1 MVANVEQY
9 SSQLSAKI
17 WGHRFTDGQRGPEYV
32 LEFLNVLVGTDYNL
46 NSPFYSRRKAL
57 GLRKF
62 IFEGVKEGS
71 KRDLVKLEE
80 AQKKVLY
87 EKIQDDE
94 KVEVIRE
101 FFRNL
106 EVPLVDGNGKEA
118 DRSWFARTLYPL
130 HECLLF
136 FEVRKKGNSI
146 GYERNF
152 FARGGELYYLM
163 LSYGTEDHEELR
175 NSIELKLKTLLRKN
189 VSLKK
194 IVGSICEVLG
204 DEEKEK
210 DTSYPLKV
218 SEKDEAAPSLPVDT
232 LNNPLFHTFAKEL
245 DRLLDINVDIYEMF
259 RLLTSLV
266 NFQVMRYIYDRAKT
280 EENDKILFFFDCLD
294 GQENQTLKIS
304 ANTFKNNELLIK
316 NKFEDYFKEIFRS
329 KIGDE
334 ENVNNNLEIWKKAP
348 EHTFLNLMGL
358 TKLRSRRQP
367 VIKTLKQCNDY
378 NDVMT
383 KLFNTVKEV
392 VSDHLKRHQLNIVRI
407 LARDGGIG
415 NFKSGTNYRYTM
427 SDTFLQ
433 SLVFSNVKPNSS
445 IEFSEFLEN
454 IYQQYGFVIG
464 VKQSRESDIYENSRL
479 NISYFQRNE
488 LALREK
494 LKKNGLLVEYSDATA
509 MIRNP
514 YDVSE
519 GVKMP

>member
-32 LEFLNVLVGTDYNL
+32 LEFLNVLAGADYNL
-46 NSPFYSRRKAL
+46 DSPSYARRKAL

-71 KRDLVKLEE
+71 KRDLAKLEE
-80 AQKKVLY
+80 NQKRNLY
-87 EKIQDDE
+87 EKIQDEE

-106 EVPLVDGNGKEA
+106 EVPLVDGRGKEA

-130 HECLLF
+130 HESLLF
-136 FEVRKKGNSI
+136 FEVRVKGNST

-163 LSYGTEDHEELR
+163 LSYGTQNQVNLR
-175 NSIELKLKTLLRKN
+175 SSIEHKLKALLRKN
-189 VSLKK
+189 VSLEK
-194 IVGSICEVLG
+194 IVGSLCDVLG
-204 DEEKEK
+204 DLDSEK
-210 DTSYPLKV
+210 DTAYPLKV
-218 SEKDEAAPSLPVDT
+218 KESDEAAPSLPEDT
-232 LNNPLFHTFAKEL
+232 HDHPLFYNFAKEL
-245 DRLLDINVDIYEMF
+245 DQLLDINVDIYEMF
-259 RLLTSLV
+259 RLLTSLI
-266 NFQVMRYIYDRAKT
+266 NFQIMRYIYDRARVS
-280 EENDKILFFFDCLD
+280 ENDKVVFFFDCLD
-294 GQENQTLKIS
+294 GQVNQILNIS
-304 ANTFKNNELLIK
+304 SNTFKNNEYLIK
-316 NKFEDYFKEIFRS
+316 NKFEDYFKEIFQA

-334 ENVNNNLEIWKKAP
+334 ENINANLEVWKRAP
-348 EHTFLNLMGL
+348 EHFLGIMGL
-358 TKLRSRRQP
+358 SKLRSRKQP
-367 VIKTLKQCNDY
+367 VIKSLKQCKDY
-378 NDVMT
+378 QDVMT

-392 VSDHLKRHQLNIVRI
+392 VSDQLKRHQLSIVRI

-433 SLVFSNVKPNSS
+433 ALVFSNVKPNSS
-445 IEFSEFLEN
+445 IEFSEFLEK
-454 IYQQYGFVIG
+454 IYEQYGFVIG
-464 VKQSRESDIYENSRL
+464 VEQSRLSDIYENSRL

-519 GVKMP
+519 GVVMP

>member
-32 LEFLNVLVGTDYNL
+32 LEFLNVLVGANYNL
-46 NSPFYSRRKAL
+46 NSPSYSRRKAL

-71 KRDLVKLEE
+71 KRDLVKLDDE
-80 AQKKVLY
+80 KKKNLY
-87 EKIQDDE
+87 EKIQDPE

-106 EVPLVDGNGKEA
+106 EVPLVDGRGKEA

-163 LSYGTEDHEELR
+163 LSYGTEGHPELR
-175 NSIELKLKTLLRKN
+175 SSIEKKLRILLRKN
-189 VSLKK
+189 VSLEK
-194 IVGSICEVLG
+194 IVDSICEVLG

-210 DTSYPLKV
+210 DLEYPLRV
-218 SEKDEAAPSLPVDT
+218 SGDVDAAPSLPEDT
-232 LNNPLFHTFAKEL
+232 HTNPLFYSFAIEL
-245 DRLLDINVDIYEMF
+245 DQLMEINVDIYEMF
-259 RLLTSLV
+259 RLLTSLI
-266 NFQVMRYIYDRAKT
+266 NFQIMRYIYDRAKI
-280 EENDKILFFFDCLD
+280 EKSDNVLFFFDCLD
-294 GQENQTLKIS
+294 GQVNQILNIS
-304 ANTFKNNELLIK
+304 SNTFKNNELLIK
-316 NKFEDYFKEIFRS
+316 NKFEDYFKEIFKS
-329 KIGDE
+329 KIGEIEDINNRLE
-334 ENVNNNLEIWKKAP
+334 TWKNDPENFLE
-348 EHTFLNLMGL
+348 LMGL
-358 TKLRSRRQP
+358 SKLRTRKQP
-367 VIKTLKQCNDY
+367 VIKSLKQCKDY
-378 NDVMT
+378 SDVMT

-392 VSDHLKRHQLNIVRI
+392 VSDQLKRHQLSIVRI

-415 NFKSGTNYRYTM
+415 NYKTGTNYRYSMT
-427 SDTFLQ
+427 DTFLQ
-433 SLVFSNVKPNSS
+433 TLVFSNVRPNSS
-445 IEFSEFLEN
+445 IEFSDFLEK
-454 IYQQYGFVIG
+454 IYESYGFVIG
-464 VKQSRESDIYENSRL
+464 VKQARESEIYENSRL
-479 NISYFQRNE
+479 NISYFQKNE

-514 YDVSE
+514 YDASE
-519 GVKMP
+519 SVVFS